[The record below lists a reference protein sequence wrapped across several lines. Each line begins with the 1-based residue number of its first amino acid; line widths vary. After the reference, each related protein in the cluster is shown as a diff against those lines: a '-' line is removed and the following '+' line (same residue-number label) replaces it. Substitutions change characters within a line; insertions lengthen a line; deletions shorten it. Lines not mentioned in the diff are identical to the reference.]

1 MIAVLLAQT
10 IAIIGGT
17 VYPVAGPKVAN
28 ATVLIRDGKVVA
40 VGGSGSIT
48 VPSDATRI
56 DATGK
61 WITPGFID
69 GGGQMGLVEIGA
81 VEGTGEGALRGDSVA
96 AAFNVAEGINPAS
109 TLIPVT
115 RIEGITTTLA
125 TPGGGAN
132 LISGQAVLID
142 LDGSTIEQML
152 VKSPAGMVAYLN
164 EQAKDAGG
172 GSRAGVTERL
182 RRVFNDALDYGRRK
196 AEYSWAQMQALSA
209 GAADLAALLPVLRG
223 DQPLIAV
230 ANRRSDIATALRLAR
245 EYKLKLILA
254 GAAEGWQIADE
265 IARAGVPVLV
275 QPLDNIPSYDALGIR
290 YENAAF
296 LARAGVKV
304 ALLETDTHNSRNL
317 RQQAGNAVSYGM
329 TWEQALRAVTLSPAE
344 IFGVADRHGS
354 LEPGKVANVVV
365 WSGDPFEFTTGV
377 EHVFIRGREIPLKS
391 RQTELFERYKKLP
404 PTY

>member
-1 MIAVLLAQT
+1 MIAVLLVQT
-10 IAIIGGT
+10 VAITGGT
-17 VYPVAGPKVAN
+17 VYPVTGPKIAN
-28 ATVLIRDGKVVA
+28 ATVLIRDGKVAA
-40 VGGSGSIT
+40 VGSNVTI
-48 VPSDATRI
+48 PADATRI

-81 VEGTGEGALRGDSVA
+81 VEGTREGALRGDSVA

-196 AEYSWAQMQALSA
+196 AEYSRAQMQALSA
-209 GAADLAALLPVLRG
+209 AAADLAALLPVLRG

-344 IFGVADRHGS
+344 IFGVADHYGS

>member
-10 IAIIGGT
+10 IAITGGT
-17 VYPVAGPKVAN
+17 VYPVTGPKIAN
-28 ATVLIRDGKVVA
+28 ASVLIRDGKVAA
-40 VGGSGSIT
+40 VGSNVT
-48 VPSDATRI
+48 VPADATRI

-81 VEGTGEGALRGDSVA
+81 VEGTREGALRGDSVA

-196 AEYSWAQMQALSA
+196 AEYSRAQMQALSA

-344 IFGVADRHGS
+344 IFGVADRYGS
-354 LEPGKVANVVV
+354 LEPGKMANVVV

-404 PTY
+404 PSY